1 MVINIIIIR
10 KGSSCRGMAF
20 YLKNPTPPVVIKGGE
35 GGIMGGGRESD
46 GTGMLCQEPNPTG
59 SRPTDL
65 IGLCGPTKKE
75 RQGGQGKPNRRK
87 GAAGKGGGGNLFK
100 RATERLYL
108 RPPIHGT
115 GGSTGIR
122 RQIRQSHIVDIRDPG
137 SG

>member
-87 GAAGKGGGGNLFK
+87 GAAGKGGGGAIYS
-100 RATERLYL
+100 RGQPSACT
-108 RPPIHGT
+108 
-115 GGSTGIR
+115 
-122 RQIRQSHIVDIRDPG
+122 
-137 SG
+137 